1 MVQVRVAAV
10 AKDAADQHVLLLAP
24 VDPALGPRRA
34 LPVWIG
40 SQEAA
45 SILAAVQGAT
55 PPRPLAHDLMVRMLV
70 SLDAVVDRVE
80 VTRLDGGTFYAEVT
94 LTDRRGTYVIDARP
108 SDAVALAARAG
119 AALWVADDVFAEAA
133 VDDVLPEDDAEDE
146 SDEERIDEF
155 RRFLDEVDPE
165 DFQG

>member
-1 MVQVRVAAV
+1 MVRVRVAAV

-24 VDPALGPRRA
+24 VDPNGHPRRA

-40 SQEAA
+40 DQEAT
-45 SILAAVQGAT
+45 SILTAVQGVT

-94 LTDRRGTYVIDARP
+94 LTDGRGTHVIDARP
-108 SDAVALAARAG
+108 SDAVALAARAD
-119 AALWVADDVFAEAA
+119 AALWVADDVFDEAA
-133 VDDVLPEDDAEDE
+133 VDDVLPEEPEEE

-155 RRFLDEVDPE
+155 RRFLDHVDPE